1 MKHNQTQT
9 LLLMVHR
16 TNCQWVASTNLN
28 DHRHHSN
35 TVSPCQ
41 TYCSKSCIRI
51 RPFFLVFLFLSLLF
65 LSFFC
70 SLFQRVFLPYTN
82 TLQTSCLRAEFDV
95 DRSRVRT
102 EIPNAP
108 TTHTHTHTHTLRS
121 HFFLCFSLC
130 GFVCVGVCVCVFV
143 FFSGENYLGLLLF
156 TYSLVE

>member
-82 TLQTSCLRAEFDV
+82 TLQTSCLRAELDV

-108 TTHTHTHTHTLRS
+108 TTHTHTHTHTALTLFLV
-121 HFFLCFSLC
+121 FFFVW
-130 GFVCVGVCVCVFV
+130 VCVCGCVCVCVCL
-143 FFSGENYLGLLLF
+143 FF
-156 TYSLVE
+156 LVGRITWASCCSHIL

>member
-82 TLQTSCLRAEFDV
+82 TLQTSCLRAELDV

-108 TTHTHTHTHTLRS
+108 TTHTHTHTHTALTLFLV
-121 HFFLCFSLC
+121 FFFVW
-130 GFVCVGVCVCVFV
+130 VCVCGCVCVCVC
-143 FFSGENYLGLLLF
+143 FF
-156 TYSLVE
+156 